1 MLLGDHHFRL
11 LGALSFR
18 ELEDLVKLMANGLQR
33 LLLVDQVV
41 ESPEGGGDRVPHR
54 RPQNGEV
61 VSCRP
66 TQTGHI
72 LVFHISR
79 TCTQLPGALPIG
91 TGTYPENCTSKR
103 FENFQKHIN
112 GKLKCKA
119 TLQTTQHYCKS
130 QNTTAKVRT
139 QMQRHNITANATT
152 QMKTRQHNCKRHNT
166 TAKTTQLQTPHDYK
180 ATTKM
185 KTPQNNS
192 SEREYI
198 VDST

>member
-41 ESPEGGGDRVPHR
+41 ESPEGGWDRVPHR

-72 LVFHISR
+72 LVFRISR
-79 TCTQLPGALPIG
+79 TCTQLRGALPIG

-103 FENFQKHIN
+103 LENFQKHIN

-119 TLQTTQHYCKS
+119 TTTNDPTLLRKPKHNCKN
-130 QNTTAKVRT
+130 QNTNAKT
-139 QMQRHNITANATT
+139 
-152 QMKTRQHNCKRHNT
+152 QHNCKCHNPNENE
-166 TAKTTQLQTPHDYK
+166 TTQLQTPQHNCKDNTTAN
-180 ATTKM
+180 ATTTTK
-185 KTPQNNS
+185 PQ
-192 SEREYI
+192 EK
-198 VDST
+198 